1 MKRMRLVLITLLF
14 SLLNPFIP
22 IANEN
27 EIYAAP
33 APVAKA
39 KKQGSIDRRAFY
51 RGLGKR
57 LGKER
62 SAYPHLTDE
71 QFANFRAVVTTGM
84 GKGKLYR
91 SSSPIRPWSERNVIA
106 DHAARAAR
114 VRTFV
119 NLADTEKAM
128 RGYAGYPG
136 SYYSGQAIIPLNL
149 TVKFQGEPFRK
160 GLARGIRFMAANE
173 APFLIHCGLGKDR
186 AGFVC
191 AVLECLMGAT
201 AQEVVADYLVSFYNY
216 FGIEP
221 GTGEYELVADNEIRP
236 SLARAFDVKDIESA
250 NLSAAAERYLLGI
263 GVSSGDIAVLRR
275 KLGPGNTDSIS
286 GGN

>member
-1 MKRMRLVLITLLF
+1 MMKRSRHVLITLLLV
-14 SLLNPFIP
+14 LLALSIVAPRG
-22 IANEN
+22 EVH
-27 EIYAAP
+27 AAP
-33 APVAKA
+33 ASA
-39 KKQGSIDRRAFY
+39 KKQEAIDRRAFY

-57 LGKER
+57 LGKRRED
-62 SAYPHLTDE
+62 YPHLTDE
-71 QFANFRAVVTTGM
+71 EFANFRAVATTGM
-84 GKGKLYR
+84 GRGKLYR
-91 SSSPIRPWSERNVIA
+91 SSSPIRPWSDRNAIA
-106 DHAARAAR
+106 DDAARAAG
-114 VRTFV
+114 VRTIV

-136 SYYSGQAIIPLNL
+136 SYYSAQSIIALDL
-149 TVKFQGEPFRK
+149 TVKFQGAPFRK

-173 APFLIHCGLGKDR
+173 PPFLIHCGLGKDR

-221 GTGEYELVADNEIRP
+221 GTAEYELVADNEIRP
-236 SLARAFDVKDIESA
+236 SLARAFGAKDIASA
-250 NLSAAAERYLLGI
+250 DLAAAAERYLLSI
-263 GVSSGDIAVLRR
+263 GVSSGDIAALRR
-275 KLGPGNTDSIS
+275 KLGPGGADIIS